1 MSRYNERKNA
11 MIAVYMFLLNQQSM
25 AEIIEDNIFIASVS
39 EFIEPFDL
47 KDEMLEAVSRVET
60 RFDIYVRAMDQ
71 TLDKWRFERLGY
83 IEQAILLLACAEL
96 EMGYQDRVIIVN
108 EAIRLSK
115 EFCDYDS
122 FKLVNGVLDAI

>member
-25 AEIIEDNIFIASVS
+25 AEIIEDNKFIASVS